1 MSFKFLALVSLF
13 YAVLFVQLLLQI
25 SAEIMG
31 MVVHLSLEIQIQPT
45 LPEAPAF
52 PKSKNRK
59 KKKKKEKKEKVLA
72 FPSSAFEMWL
82 FCFGSQE
89 LSDPSVI
96 PQSEVKKEK

>member
-25 SAEIMG
+25 SAEIVG

-52 PKSKNRK
+52 PKSKKR